1 MDDDYFAAVADDD
14 DDVEETVR
22 LQRYFDWTWTM
33 NGDVEVDAEIVTGVT
48 VDVYAAVETVEK
60 VFQLRKHFPLNW
72 LSYS

>member
-1 MDDDYFAAVADDD
+1 
-14 DDVEETVR
+14 
-22 LQRYFDWTWTM
+22 M